1 MNAKRKMIFILPVIA
16 YAALIGMTI
25 TPTVRSAMARLMM
38 NMFDT

>member
-1 MNAKRKMIFILPVIA
+1 MQKFKFILPVIA